1 MKGQD
6 LKQIKPKE
14 ETDELIFV
22 FIQVIRLDNVTRH
35 ILKDEGL
42 SSSFAHTERLILFFL
57 DMLIINITLWTL
69 LGNHLINRWIIV
81 IIMVILINRIMKF
94 HDIH

>member
-1 MKGQD
+1 MFPNPIKKSVKGQD

-22 FIQVIRLDNVTRH
+22 FIQVIKLDNVTRH

-42 SSSFAHTERLILFFL
+42 SSFFAHTKRLF
-57 DMLIINITLWTL
+57 WTC
-69 LGNHLINRWIIV
+69 
-81 IIMVILINRIMKF
+81 
-94 HDIH
+94 